1 MIELAATATEA
12 ELRFIAGLD
21 HGLDAE
27 QHLVALRRLIFER
40 DCAFEAGEH
49 WFPYEVVELGA
60 HWLQAGHEREFA
72 ICTLLVIHAVRT
84 GFDKS
89 SDLAEKFEQRASD
102 YSMLPAALS
111 AAILAA
117 YADSQGATGPGN

>member
-1 MIELAATATEA
+1 MIELVATATDE

-40 DCAFEAGEH
+40 DCAFEAGER

-60 HWLQAGHEREFA
+60 HGLQAGHEREFA

-89 SDLAEKFEQRASD
+89 TDLAEKFEQRAPD
-102 YSMLPAALS
+102 YSALTAALS
-111 AAILAA
+111 TAILAA
-117 YADSQGATGPGN
+117 YADSGLRVSAQ